1 MFGLESGWFGLFV
14 FHGGALLGGCALD
27 WLFGD
32 PRWLPHP
39 VRLMGRMIAWL
50 EGLLR
55 PRFSGRERTAGLLL
69 AVLMCGFWTVVP
81 GLLLAALGGFA
92 LHLPGRAGAC
102 FLLAAESLMCYQLLA
117 AKDLCAE
124 SMKVCRSMEKGDV
137 EQARRDVSMIVGRDT
152 APLDGSGILR
162 AAVETVAENAS
173 DGVIAPMLC
182 IALLGPVGGYLYK
195 AVNTMDSMVGYKND
209 RYRELGRVAA
219 KLDDLVNL
227 IPSRLTGLLFC
238 ACAALLPGFDGRG
251 AFKVFCRDRF
261 NHASPNSAQSEAAC
275 AGALGL
281 RLAGDAW
288 YFGTLCSKPYI
299 GDDRRAIEA
308 ADVRRINRLMFGA
321 QLLFLVLWAG
331 VLALWAAA
339 LAL

>member
-1 MFGLESGWFGLFV
+1 M
-14 FHGGALLGGCALD
+14 
-27 WLFGD
+27 
-32 PRWLPHP
+32 
-39 VRLMGRMIAWL
+39 
-50 EGLLR
+50 
-55 PRFSGRERTAGLLL
+55 
-69 AVLMCGFWTVVP
+69 
-81 GLLLAALGGFA
+81 
-92 LHLPGRAGAC
+92 
-102 FLLAAESLMCYQLLA
+102 
-117 AKDLCAE
+117 
-124 SMKVCRSMEKGDV
+124 
-137 EQARRDVSMIVGRDT
+137 
-152 APLDGSGILR
+152 
-162 AAVETVAENAS
+162 
-173 DGVIAPMLC
+173 
-182 IALLGPVGGYLYK
+182 
-195 AVNTMDSMVGYKND
+195 
-209 RYRELGRVAA
+209 
-219 KLDDLVNL
+219 
-227 IPSRLTGLLFC
+227 FC